1 MDDTFIIIIIIF
13 AISYILFSMYKKDY
27 FIVQPHNNTI
37 HHLPYNHYEP
47 PNIYNL
53 DTNKGNNT
61 YTLNDIDDNNT
72 LTLNNM
78 DDNTLTLNDIDDII
92 NNYENI
98 SYNNKNKFDNIMNYN
113 KHQIENRNIGKHQIE
128 NRNINK
134 HQIENRNINKYRK
147 CNINNKEKINEIK
160 EIYINDERRNNRN
173 KYANFKDKVY
183 RNGVVYTS
191 VDKLAEIRS
200 NPYDNNIGNIGDKI
214 SNVYDNLLSTAYD
227 E

>member
-13 AISYILFSMYKKDY
+13 AICYILFSMYKKDY

-53 DTNKGNNT
+53 SRNKSENINKSDNINKG
-61 YTLNDIDDNNT
+61 DN
-72 LTLNNM
+72 
-78 DDNTLTLNDIDDII
+78 NTLTLNDIDDII
-92 NNYENI
+92 HNYENI
-98 SYNNKNKFDNIMNYN
+98 GYTNTKSEIKRNNNKREENDNIINF
-113 KHQIENRNIGKHQIE
+113 
-128 NRNINK
+128 NK
-134 HQIENRNINKYRK
+134 HQIENRNINKYRN

-160 EIYINDERRNNRN
+160 EVYINDERRNNRN

-191 VDKLAEIRS
+191 VDKLAAIRS
-200 NPYDNNIGNIGDKI
+200 DPYDNNIGNIGDTI
-214 SNVYDNLLSTAYD
+214 SSIYDNLLSTTYD
-227 E
+227 K